1 MNEKALTVFDQYN
14 LKINSTYRI
23 KGNYGCNVEKEKY
36 ILQEY
41 NNSNEKMA
49 AMKILYN
56 YMEDKGFICDCV
68 IENNEGNY
76 VTISED
82 GYTYILKKWFNA
94 EECSV
99 K

>member
-41 NNSNEKMA
+41 NNSNEKNGGNENFVQ
-49 AMKILYN
+49 LYGRQGF
-56 YMEDKGFICDCV
+56 YM
-68 IENNEGNY
+68 
-76 VTISED
+76 
-82 GYTYILKKWFNA
+82 
-94 EECSV
+94 
-99 K
+99 